1 MAGGSRLRWSHP
13 TPRIFKSSSDEG
25 WSGDGP
31 KPLGET
37 ATHIGIAVLAAIMGA
52 VSFGAAAALQH
63 VATMHVPVRPA
74 LRISLIVELVREPV
88 WTSSLVLN
96 VLGSGMQVV
105 ALANGPLALVE
116 PILVTNLLFAT
127 AARSFLVRRL
137 PRPFVL
143 AGGTLAC
150 VGLAMFLVL
159 ARPPAGATQIVGVM
173 TVLPYAL
180 GLGALLLVCLYVA
193 SRHPGQPRALA
204 LALACG
210 VFYGC
215 AAGSAKVAT
224 GVLETQGIFG
234 LLTSWPLYAMAV
246 LGPLGFLLNQNAFQA
261 SPILAPALA
270 VITVTDPLVS
280 IGVGVLWL
288 HETLATGV
296 LNVAGQV
303 TGLALMV
310 IGVWLLSHGAHRL
323 IEDHRKTSPEQPW
336 SAAEPG

>member
-1 MAGGSRLRWSHP
+1 MR
-13 TPRIFKSSSDEG
+13 
-25 WSGDGP
+25 
-31 KPLGET
+31 ET
-37 ATHIGIAVLAAIMGA
+37 ATHIGIALLAAIMGA

-74 LRISLIVELVREPV
+74 LRLGLIVELVREPV

-96 VLGSGMQVV
+96 GFGSAMQIL

-127 AARSFLVRRL
+127 AARSFILRRV
-137 PRPFVL
+137 PPPFVL

-150 VGLAMFLVL
+150 LGLASFLVL
-159 ARPPAGATQIVGVM
+159 SHPPAGVEGIVGLG

-180 GLGALLLVCLYVA
+180 GLGALLGGCLFVA
-193 SRHPGQPRALA
+193 ARYPGQPRALA

-224 GVLETQGIFG
+224 GLIESQGILG
-234 LLTSWPLYAMAV
+234 LLTGWPLYALAV

-261 SPILAPALA
+261 SPVLTPALA

-288 HETLATGV
+288 HETLASGV

-303 TGLALMV
+303 AGLALMV
-310 IGVWLLSHGAHRL
+310 VGVWLLAHGAHRL
-323 IEDHRKTSPEQPW
+323 IEDHRDPGTETR

>member
-1 MAGGSRLRWSHP
+1 MGRPAPAAGGPGIRHV
-13 TPRIFKSSSDEG
+13 SSTGNTDEG
-25 WSGDGP
+25 SSGDGRRR
-31 KPLGET
+31 LGDR

-74 LRISLIVELVREPV
+74 LRLSLIVELIREPV

-96 VLGSGMQVV
+96 VLGSGMQIL

-137 PRPFVL
+137 PPPFVL
-143 AGGTLAC
+143 AGGTLVC
-150 VGLAMFLVL
+150 VGLALFLVL

-180 GLGALLLVCLYVA
+180 GLGALLLGCLYVA

-224 GVLETQGIFG
+224 GLLETQGILG

-261 SPILAPALA
+261 SPVLTPALA

-296 LNVAGQV
+296 LYVAGQV
-303 TGLALMV
+303 SGLALMV
-310 IGVWLLSHGAHRL
+310 IGVWLLARGAHRL
-323 IEDHRKTSPEQPW
+323 IEDHKTSPEQPW
-336 SAAEPG
+336 SAAAPG

>member
-1 MAGGSRLRWSHP
+1 
-13 TPRIFKSSSDEG
+13 
-25 WSGDGP
+25 
-31 KPLGET
+31 
-37 ATHIGIAVLAAIMGA
+37 MGA
-52 VSFGAAAALQH
+52 VSFGTAAALQH

-74 LRISLIVELVREPV
+74 LRISLIMELVREPV
-88 WTSSLVLN
+88 WMASLVLN
-96 VLGSGMQVV
+96 VLGSGMQIL

-116 PILVTNLLFAT
+116 PILVTGLLFAT
-127 AARSFLVRRL
+127 AARSILVRRL

-143 AGGTLAC
+143 AGGTLVC
-150 VGLAMFLVL
+150 VGLALFLVL
-159 ARPPAGATQIVGVM
+159 ARPPAGATQIVGLT

-180 GLGALLLVCLYVA
+180 GLVAVLLGCLYVA

-224 GVLETQGIFG
+224 GLLETNGILG
-234 LLTSWPLYAMAV
+234 LLTSWPLYALAV

-261 SPILAPALA
+261 SPVLAPALA

-288 HETLATGV
+288 QETLATGV
-296 LNVAGQV
+296 LDVMGQV
-303 TGLALMV
+303 IGLAVMV
-310 IGVWLLSHGAHRL
+310 VGVWLLAHGAHRL
-323 IEDHRKTSPEQPW
+323 IEDHRQTDEEQPW
-336 SAAEPG
+336 SAAAPG

>member
-1 MAGGSRLRWSHP
+1 MRDR
-13 TPRIFKSSSDEG
+13 T
-25 WSGDGP
+25 
-31 KPLGET
+31 
-37 ATHIGIAVLAAIMGA
+37 THIGIALLAAIMGA
-52 VSFGAAAALQH
+52 ISFGAAAALQH
-63 VATMHVPVRPA
+63 VATMHVPARPA
-74 LRISLIVELVREPV
+74 LRLSLITELIREPV
-88 WTSSLVLN
+88 WTTSLVLN
-96 VLGSGMQVV
+96 LLGSGMQIL

-127 AARSFLVRRL
+127 VARSVLVRRR

-143 AGGTLAC
+143 AGGTLVC
-150 VGLAMFLVL
+150 VGLATFLVL
-159 ARPPAGATQIVGVM
+159 ARPPAGATQIVGLM

-180 GLGALLLVCLYVA
+180 GLTALLLGCLYVA

-224 GVLETQGIFG
+224 GLLETEGVVG

-261 SPILAPALA
+261 SPVLAPALA

-310 IGVWLLSHGAHRL
+310 VGVWLLAHGAHHL
-323 IEDHRKTSPEQPW
+323 IEEHRRTSPEQPW

>member
-1 MAGGSRLRWSHP
+1 MSAL
-13 TPRIFKSSSDEG
+13 
-25 WSGDGP
+25 
-31 KPLGET
+31 
-37 ATHIGIAVLAAIMGA
+37 
-52 VSFGAAAALQH
+52 SFGSAAALQH
-63 VATMHVPVRPA
+63 VATMHVPARPA
-74 LRISLIVELVREPV
+74 LRLSLIVELVREPV

-96 VLGSGMQVV
+96 ALGSAMQIL

-127 AARSFLVRRL
+127 VARGLLFRRL

-143 AGGTLAC
+143 AGGTLVC
-150 VGLAMFLVL
+150 VGLALFLVL
-159 ARPPAGATQIVGVM
+159 ARPPAGAAQIVGLA

-180 GLGALLLVCLYVA
+180 GLVALLLGCLYVA

-224 GVLETQGIFG
+224 GLFETQGILG
-234 LLTSWPLYAMAV
+234 LLTSWPLYAVAV

-261 SPILAPALA
+261 SPVLAPALA

-303 TGLALMV
+303 AGLALMV
-310 IGVWLLSHGAHRL
+310 VGVWLLAHGAHRL
-323 IEDHRKTSPEQPW
+323 IEDHRKTNAEQPR
-336 SAAEPG
+336 SAAAPG